1 MPGSVQVVRWTAEH
15 DAAIDGFV
23 AGHAEGL
30 IYYTAAYRRY
40 LLEVAG
46 GECQSLV
53 AVSAGKVVGVLPL
66 MLKDGP
72 FGPVLNSLPFFGS
85 NGGVLAA
92 GAEAE
97 AALIAGY
104 DREAAAATVATWI
117 SHPFMDT
124 AAPRHDLTD
133 ERIAQWTM
141 LPADGVLP
149 PSVEASARRNIQKAQ
164 AAGVTV
170 RESPEALPFLEA
182 THRANLGAIGGRAK
196 PAEFFS
202 RLSTMTYGRDWRLHV
217 AEQAGSPLA
226 ALLTFEAVK
235 TIEYVMPVVVE
246 SARSLQPTS
255 MILASAMADASR
267 RGFRRW
273 NWGGTWLTQE
283 GVYRFK
289 KKWGAD
295 ERRYRYYIRLNDAS
309 LRRRSA
315 AELSAGYAWYF
326 TLPYDRLAPAERPA
340 NGH

>member
-1 MPGSVQVVRWTAEH
+1 MSGSVQVVRWAAEH
-15 DAAIDGFV
+15 DAAIDAFV
-23 AGHAEGL
+23 AVHADGL
-30 IYYTAAYRRY
+30 IYYTAPYRRY

-46 GECQSLV
+46 GECRSLV
-53 AVSAGKVVGVLPL
+53 ALSGGTVVGVLPL

-97 AALIAGY
+97 AALVAEY
-104 DREAAAATVATWI
+104 DRQAAAVTVATWI

-124 AAPRHDLTD
+124 ATPRHDLTD
-133 ERIAQWTM
+133 ERIAQWTT
-141 LPADGVLP
+141 LPAGGGLP
-149 PSVEASARRNIQKAQ
+149 HGVEASARRNIQKAQ

-170 RESPEALPFLEA
+170 RESPESLPFLEA
-182 THRANLGAIGGRAK
+182 THRANLAAIGGRAK
-196 PAEFFS
+196 PAAFFS
-202 RLSTMTYGRDWRLHV
+202 RLPVMTYGRDWRLHL
-217 AEQAGSPLA
+217 AEHDGVPLA

-235 TIEYVMPVVVE
+235 TVEYVMPVIVE
-246 SARSLQPTS
+246 SARSLQPTAL
-255 MILASAMADASR
+255 ILASAMADAAR
-267 RGFRRW
+267 RGFTRW

-295 ERRYRYYIRLNDAS
+295 ERRYRYFIRLNDAS
-309 LRRRSA
+309 LRHRPA
-315 AELSAGYAWYF
+315 AELAAGYPWYF
-326 TLPYDRLAPAERPA
+326 TLPYDRLAPERLQ